1 MKTDTIFYQLF
12 QTFPSLVFE
21 LIGADPNQASSY
33 EFSSR
38 EIKELA
44 RRFDGILLPDANPD
58 LPIYFVEVQFQEKA
72 DFYWRFFTEI
82 FVYLGQYRPTQD
94 WCAVA
99 VFASKKIAPEV
110 PVQYRGLSQQLKIV
124 YLDELTDSP
133 SLGLNI
139 VQLVVGSKDS
149 AKPLTV
155 QAMQSAKQL
164 DDAALKAK
172 VVELIETV
180 LIYKFTE
187 LSKEEIQ
194 SMFSLSDLK
203 ETTVYQQGKEE
214 GKEEGKLEGKI
225 EGKLEGKL
233 ESVPSLLAVGLTV
246 EQIAQ
251 ALKLDVALVQQ
262 VADKSAENS

>member
-1 MKTDTIFYQLF
+1 MRTDTIFYQLF

-33 EFSSR
+33 QFSSR

-44 RRFDGILLPDANPD
+44 RRFDGIFLPASNQTD
-58 LPIYFVEVQFQEKA
+58 LPIYFVEVQFQEKS
-72 DFYWRFFTEI
+72 DFYWRLFAEI
-82 FVYLGQYRPTQD
+82 FVYLGQYQPTQD

-110 PVQYRGLSQQLKIV
+110 PVQYRGLRMSQQLKIV
-124 YLDELTDSP
+124 YLDELTSLS

-139 VQLVVGSKDS
+139 VQLVVGDKET
-149 AKPLTV
+149 AKPLTDE
-155 QAMQSAKQL
+155 AMQQASQL
-164 DDAALKAK
+164 GDAALKTK

-203 ETTVYQQGKEE
+203 ETRVYQQA
-214 GKEEGKLEGKI
+214 KLEGK
-225 EGKLEGKL
+225 EEGKL

-246 EQIAQ
+246 EQVAQ
-251 ALKLDVALVQQ
+251 ALKLDVTLVQQ
-262 VADKSAENS
+262 VADKSASNPES

>member
-1 MKTDTIFYQLF
+1 MRTDTIFYQLF

-21 LIGADPNQASSY
+21 LIGADSSQASRY

-44 RRFDGILLPDANPD
+44 RRFDGIFLPTANAD
-58 LPIYFVEVQFQEKA
+58 LPIYFLEVQFQEKS

-82 FVYLGQYRPTQD
+82 FVYLGQYQPTQD
-94 WCAVA
+94 WCAIA

-110 PVQYRGLSQQLKIV
+110 PVQYRGLLMSQQLQLV
-124 YLDELTDSP
+124 YLDELTLSESP
-133 SLGLNI
+133 SLGLSI
-139 VQLVVGSKDS
+139 VQLVVGSKET
-149 AKPLTV
+149 AKPLTT
-155 QAMQSAKQL
+155 QAMQQANQL
-164 DDAALKAK
+164 TDAGFKAK

-187 LSKEEIQ
+187 LTKEEIQ
-194 SMFSLSDLK
+194 AMFSLSDLK
-203 ETTVYQQGKEE
+203 QTRVYQQGKEE
-214 GKEEGKLEGKI
+214 GKEEGKLE
-225 EGKLEGKL
+225 
-233 ESVPSLLAVGLTV
+233 SVPSLLAVGLSV

-262 VADKSAENS
+262 VADKSAENSES

>member
-1 MKTDTIFYQLF
+1 MRTDTIFYQLF
-12 QTFPSLVFE
+12 QTFPSLIFE
-21 LIGADPNQASSY
+21 LIGADPSQASSY
-33 EFSSR
+33 QFSSR

-44 RRFDGILLPDANPD
+44 RRFDGIFLPASNQTD
-58 LPIYFVEVQFQEKA
+58 LPIYFVEVQFQEKS
-72 DFYWRFFTEI
+72 DFYWRLFTEI
-82 FVYLGQYRPTQD
+82 FVYLGQYQPTQD

-110 PVQYRGLSQQLKIV
+110 PVQYRGLRMSQQLKIV
-124 YLDELTDSP
+124 YLDQLTSLS
-133 SLGLNI
+133 SLGLSI
-139 VQLVVGSKDS
+139 VQLVVGDKEK
-149 AKPLTV
+149 AKPLTDE
-155 QAMQSAKQL
+155 AMQQASQL
-164 DDAALKAK
+164 GDAALKTK

-203 ETTVYQQGKEE
+203 ETRVYQQAKE
-214 GKEEGKLEGKI
+214 
-225 EGKLEGKL
+225 EGKL

-246 EQIAQ
+246 EQVAQ

-262 VADKSAENS
+262 VADKSAENPES